1 MTIASVTDRFSEEDI
16 RHFYATGQWHRENLF
31 DILEAQA
38 AAQPDHVFLTDDTS
52 SLTFRELR
60 DRAVGLAV
68 GLRRHGIGP
77 GDRVS
82 AQIPNWTEF
91 ATISAALSRLGAIL
105 VPIMPI
111 YRRDEVR
118 YVLDTADVRIAI
130 CPNSF
135 KKFEYLEMY
144 RGLRDELPGLAE
156 IVVLR
161 STDVP
166 TDVIRFE
173 SLVAEIEP
181 AAAHA
186 ELGPAAGPDEPFLIV
201 YTSGTTSR
209 PKGCVH
215 TFNTYACAARLL
227 AKAFAYTAQDVQFGP
242 SPITHTTGLVTSV
255 ILPLIH
261 GAASHLMEAW
271 DPKRGMDQIRKHGC
285 TAVVCATTFLQ
296 MLMDTYDSETDDI
309 SSMRIWV
316 AAGSPIPGNVVER
329 ATKLLPT
336 MRVLSLYGRSENL
349 STTVCAVDDDPA
361 RSVTSDG
368 RALPLQSVRIVDQAG
383 NEVPRGEE
391 GDIAYKGAMHMLEY
405 LDQPEETA
413 ALFTANGYS
422 RSGDLGQMDADGF
435 IRVTGRTKDIVI
447 RGGLNISVREI
458 EDLLTAHPGV
468 RAVAVVG
475 MPDLKLGEAV
485 CCYLVPLDP
494 VHPLTLVEIKKYLL
508 DAGLA
513 VQKVPQRLEIA
524 NELPMTA
531 TGKIQKHILRTQIA
545 EQLGA
550 GEHESGGA
558 HR

>member
-1 MTIASVTDRFSEEDI
+1 MTIATVTDRFSDEDI
-16 RHFYATGQWHRENLF
+16 RQFYATGQWHRENLF
-31 DILEAQA
+31 DILEAQTA
-38 AAQPDHVFLTDDTS
+38 ARPDRVFLTDDTS
-52 SLTFRELR
+52 SLTVRELR
-60 DRAVGLAV
+60 DSALGLAV
-68 GLRRHGIGP
+68 GLKRRGIGP

-91 ATISAALSRLGAIL
+91 AIISAALSRIGAIL

-118 YVLDTADVRIAI
+118 YVLDTAGVRIAI
-130 CPNSF
+130 CPTSF
-135 KKFEYLEMY
+135 KKFDYLDMY
-144 RGLRDELPGLAE
+144 RGLRDELPGLKE
-156 IVVLR
+156 VVALR
-161 STDVP
+161 GTGLPEDV
-166 TDVIRFE
+166 TRFE
-173 SLVAEIEP
+173 SLMVDLEP
-181 AAAHA
+181 TAAVA
-186 ELGPAAGPDEPFLIV
+186 ELGAGAGPDEPFLIV

-227 AKAFAYTAQDVQFGP
+227 AKAFAYTEQDVQFGP

-271 DPKRGMDQIRKHGC
+271 EPKRGMDQIRKHGC

-296 MLMDTYDSETDDI
+296 MLMDAYDSDTDEI
-309 SSMRIWV
+309 SSMRMWV

-329 ATKLLPT
+329 ATTLFPT

-349 STTVCAVDDDPA
+349 CTTVCAVDDDPE

-368 RALPLQSVRIVDQAG
+368 RALPLQSVHIVDLDG
-383 NEVPRGEE
+383 NEVARGEE

-413 ALFTANGYS
+413 ALFTVDGYS
-422 RSGDLGQMDADGF
+422 RSGDLGHMDEDGF
-435 IRVTGRTKDIVI
+435 VRVTGRTKDIVI

-458 EDLLTAHPGV
+458 EDLLTAHPSV

-475 MPDLKLGEAV
+475 MPDQKLGEAV
-485 CCYLVPLDP
+485 CCYLVPTDSE
-494 VHPLTLVEIKKYLL
+494 HAITLEKVKKYLL
-508 DAGLA
+508 NAGLA
-513 VQKVPQRLEIA
+513 VQKVPQRLEIVR
-524 NELPMTA
+524 ELPMTA
-531 TGKIQKHILRTQIA
+531 TGKIQKHILRAKIA

-550 GEHESGGA
+550 
-558 HR
+558 